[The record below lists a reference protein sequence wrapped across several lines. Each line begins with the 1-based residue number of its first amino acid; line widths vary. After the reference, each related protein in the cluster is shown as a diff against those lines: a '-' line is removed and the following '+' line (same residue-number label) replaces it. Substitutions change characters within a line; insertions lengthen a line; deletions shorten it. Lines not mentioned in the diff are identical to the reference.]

1 MTSAAL
7 VISSNDDATKFI
19 CELSKV
25 NPYGYSKVVDV
36 SGLSK
41 GEIRAFIED
50 VKYAGFDVSGEYP
63 SRYVVSH
70 YEKTRAVLTAD
81 IMTKSFADT
90 IRPKFRRRYT
100 GPLRK
105 LSASYASQT
114 IYGEEYAGEWP
125 DDLYILTDILVE
137 RGFGID
143 VRGLKMKITYP
154 RSVTVFEPITCSTE

>member
-1 MTSAAL
+1 MTSTVL
-7 VISSNDDATKFI
+7 TISSSDDATKFI
-19 CELSKV
+19 SELSKV

-41 GEIRAFIED
+41 CEARAFIED
-50 VKYAGFDVSGEYP
+50 VKYSGFDVSGEYP
-63 SRYVVSH
+63 SRYVISH

-105 LSASYASQT
+105 LKASYTSQD
-114 IYGEEYAGEWP
+114 IYGEEYIAEWP

-143 VRGLKMKITYP
+143 VRGLKMKVSYP
-154 RSVTVFEPITCSTE
+154 RSIQTY